1 MSRGGYTPSPGAS
14 SDDQDGSDGWPDR
27 EISLIRNRL
36 KAEGE
41 MERGDIG
48 EKLGCRSWGPLRFR
62 SALKEA
68 VARGAIRKVSGGRYA
83 AA

>member
-1 MSRGGYTPSPGAS
+1 
-14 SDDQDGSDGWPDR
+14 
-27 EISLIRNRL
+27 
-36 KAEGE
+36 
-41 MERGDIG
+41 MERRDIG
-48 EKLGCRSWGPLRFR
+48 EKHGCRSWGPLRFR